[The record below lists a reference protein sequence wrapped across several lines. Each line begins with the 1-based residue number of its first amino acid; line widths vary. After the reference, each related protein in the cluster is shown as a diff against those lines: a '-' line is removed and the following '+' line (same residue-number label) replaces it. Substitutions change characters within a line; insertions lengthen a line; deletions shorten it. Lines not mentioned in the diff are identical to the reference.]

1 MEKEQHQI
9 LMDAAL
15 ADYMKQHDG
24 VQPKVIM
31 LGDDIWRERADKIA
45 ESMNRTGLG
54 SKVEVHR
61 LPAGCQGIVCA

>member
-15 ADYMKQHDG
+15 AEYMKQHDG

-31 LGDDIWRERADKIA
+31 LGDDIWCERADKIA
-45 ESMNRTGLG
+45 ESMNRTGLR
-54 SKVEVHR
+54 SEVVVHR